1 MADPKNA
8 AAAPVAKK
16 SEPVPPPA
24 APSLSGLREKVAER
38 LSRLLKSDS
47 SKERAHIAV
56 AILDLFNE

>member
-1 MADPKNA
+1 MADQKNVT
-8 AAAPVAKK
+8 AAPVAKK
-16 SEPVPPPA
+16 AEPAPAPA

-38 LSRLLKSDS
+38 LNHLLKSDS